1 MKHILVTGSDGFIG
15 SHLVEELVKKGKNV
29 KAFCNYN
36 SFGKHGWIETIDK
49 KVVKDIEIISGD
61 VRDPWCIQK
70 NMKGCDK
77 VFAGCYS
84 INYPAIYNFQK
95 QNWVVE
101 GILKSHR
108 IVDGKTVDFIQWAI
122 FKDVWCKDG

>member
-1 MKHILVTGSDGFIG
+1 MKILVTGADGFIG

-77 VFAGCYS
+77 VFHLAALIGIPYS
-84 INYPAIYNFQK
+84 YLATSEY
-95 QNWVVE
+95 VE
-101 GILKSHR
+101 TNITGAATPPSWGWWPFPPLFLPQIK
-108 IVDGKTVDFIQWAI
+108 FIPI
-122 FKDVWCKDG
+122 ENL